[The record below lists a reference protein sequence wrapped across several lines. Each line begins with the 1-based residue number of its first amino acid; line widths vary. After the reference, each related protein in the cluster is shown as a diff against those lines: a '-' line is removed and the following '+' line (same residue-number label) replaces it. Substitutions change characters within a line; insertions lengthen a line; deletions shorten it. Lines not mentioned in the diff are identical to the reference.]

1 MRMMFTGVGRLLS
14 NFQEVMELCSQ
25 LKTSGNWA
33 KMNKSLRKWYAE
45 KTEDNTIMWEMM
57 GIYGRVSELYQ
68 EG

>member
-14 NFQEVMELCSQ
+14 NFQEVMELCSK

-45 KTEDNTIMWEMM
+45 ITEDNTIMWEMM